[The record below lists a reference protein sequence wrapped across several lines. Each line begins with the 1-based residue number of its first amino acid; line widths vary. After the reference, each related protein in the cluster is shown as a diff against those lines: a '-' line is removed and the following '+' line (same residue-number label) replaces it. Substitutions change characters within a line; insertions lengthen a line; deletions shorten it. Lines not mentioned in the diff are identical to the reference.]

1 MPRTNTGLL
10 CLAAAVAAALVAAAP
25 AAAQRPPD
33 ASTAREESPRPE
45 GSRAD
50 VPPDS
55 ARAAA
60 GEPSRRES
68 EAAGRGDRDDR
79 NDRNDR
85 SRDRDHTRPP
95 EEKLVTTHHKARIGG
110 REIAYTATAG
120 TMLLKRDDGRVRASV
135 YMTAYTR
142 DGVSDVG
149 HRPITF
155 AYNGGPGSA
164 SAWLHMGAFGPR
176 RVVMEEEG
184 WAPPPPYQI
193 ADNNESLLD
202 VTDLV
207 FIDPVSTG
215 FSRPA
220 PGEDPA
226 TFHGVRED
234 IESVG
239 DFIREYIARFER
251 WGSPKFLAGESYGT
265 TRSAGLSRYL
275 QEKLN
280 IYLNG
285 IVLVSS
291 ILNFETARFDV
302 GNDLPYPLFL
312 PTYTATA
319 WYHKKLPVDLQAGD
333 LQRAV
338 AEAERFAA
346 GEYTLALTR
355 GNDLGEAERHQ
366 LAKQLAR
373 YTGLSETFLENANLR
388 PTIFEFTK
396 ELLRSDRLTV
406 GRLDSRFKGVDRQAG
421 GERFEFDPASA
432 AFSGPFAAVF
442 NNYVEK
448 ELGFKSELNYELL
461 TDKVRPWSYRPY
473 DNKYLNVAEDLR
485 YAMAINPT
493 LKVLVNNG
501 YYDLATPFFATQ
513 YTFSH
518 LGFDPTYPSRVS
530 MAFYHAG
537 HMMYVRRADREEL
550 KANIARFIA
559 GAANVSA
566 APAK

>member
-1 MPRTNTGLL
+1 MPKTKSGLL
-10 CLAAAVAAALVAAAP
+10 SLAAAVAAILSAGAP
-25 AAAQRPPD
+25 ATAQRPPD
-33 ASTAREESPRPE
+33 APPPREDAPRPE
-45 GSRAD
+45 GRRTD
-50 VPPDS
+50 MPPDS
-55 ARAAA
+55 TRSAPAAEA
-60 GEPSRRES
+60 SRRES
-68 EAAGRGDRDDR
+68 EPAGRGDRDR
-79 NDRNDR
+79 G
-85 SRDRDHTRPP
+85 RPA
-95 EEKLVTTHHKARIGG
+95 EEKLVSTHHQARIGG

-120 TMLLKRDDGRVRASV
+120 TMLLKHDDGKVRASV
-135 YMTAYTR
+135 YFTAYTR
-142 DGVSDVG
+142 DGISDTSR
-149 HRPITF
+149 RPITF

-176 RVVMEEEG
+176 RVVLEEEG

-226 TFHGVRED
+226 SFHGVRED
-234 IESVG
+234 VESVG
-239 DFIREYIARFER
+239 EFIREYIARFER

-291 ILNFETARFDV
+291 ILNFGTARFDV

-319 WYHKKLPVDLQAGD
+319 WYHKKLPADLQGGD
-333 LQRAV
+333 VQKAI
-338 AEAERFAA
+338 EESERFAA
-346 GEYTLALTR
+346 GEYTLALMR
-355 GNDLGEAERHQ
+355 GNDLGEAERRQ
-366 LAKQLAR
+366 VAEKLAR
-373 YTGLSETFLENANLR
+373 YTGLSATFLENANLR

-396 ELLRSDRLTV
+396 ELLRSERLTV
-406 GRLDSRFKGVDRQAG
+406 GRLDSRFKGVDRQASG
-421 GERFEFDPASA
+421 DRFEYDPASA

-442 NNYVEK
+442 NNYAEK
-448 ELGFKSELNYELL
+448 ELGWKSELNYELL
-461 TDKVRPWSYRPY
+461 TDKVRPWSFRAY
-473 DNKYLNVAEDLR
+473 DNQYVNVAEDLR
-485 YAMAINPT
+485 YAMAINPN

-513 YTFSH
+513 YTFNH

-530 MAFYHAG
+530 MAFYNAG
-537 HMMYVRRADREEL
+537 HMMYVRRADREAL
-550 KANIARFIA
+550 KANVARFIA
-559 GAANVSA
+559 GAANPQG
-566 APAK
+566 APAAAR

>member
-1 MPRTNTGLL
+1 MPRKTFELL
-10 CLAAAVAAALVAAAP
+10 LFAAGVAATLAAAAP

-33 ASTAREESPRPE
+33 SSAPPAREESPRPE
-45 GSRAD
+45 GRRAEA
-50 VPPDS
+50 PPDS
-55 ARAAA
+55 ARSAAE
-60 GEPSRRES
+60 EPSRRQS
-68 EAAGRGDRDDR
+68 EATGRGE
-79 NDRNDR
+79 
-85 SRDRDHTRPP
+85 RDRDRGRPA

-120 TMLLKRDDGRVRASV
+120 TMLLKKDDGTVRATV

-176 RVVMEEEG
+176 RVVMDDDG

-193 ADNNESLLD
+193 ADNEESLLD

-226 TFHGVRED
+226 SFHGVRED

-239 DFIREYIARFER
+239 DFIREYISHFER

-280 IYLNG
+280 VYLNG

-291 ILNFETARFDV
+291 ILNFGTARFDV

-319 WYHKKLPVDLQAGD
+319 WYHKKLPADLQAGD
-333 LQRAV
+333 LQHAV

-346 GEYTLALTR
+346 GEYTLALMR
-355 GNDLGEAERHQ
+355 GNDLGDAERREV
-366 LAKQLAR
+366 AKKLAR

-396 ELLRSDRLTV
+396 ELLRSERLTV
-406 GRLDSRFKGVDRQAG
+406 GRLDSRFKGVDRQAAG
-421 GERFEFDPASA
+421 DRFEFDPASV

-473 DNKYLNVAEDLR
+473 DNQYVNVAEDLR
-485 YAMAINPT
+485 YAMAMNPS

-518 LGFDPTYPSRVS
+518 LGFDPTYPLRVS
-530 MAFYHAG
+530 MAFYNAG
-537 HMMYVRRADREEL
+537 HMMYVRRADREAL

-559 GAANVSA
+559 AAANVPGTA
-566 APAK
+566 GK

>member
-1 MPRTNTGLL
+1 MIGLDRNSGLEGGISMPSKHPRLRLVASAMAAT
-10 CLAAAVAAALVAAAP
+10 LAAATAPCAP
-25 AAAQRPPD
+25 AAAQHPPD
-33 ASTAREESPRPE
+33 APPAREQAPRPE
-45 GSRAD
+45 GAPPESRRGD
-50 VPPDS
+50 Q
-55 ARAAA
+55 AAQ
-60 GEPSRRES
+60 RES
-68 EAAGRGDRDDR
+68 EPGGRGE
-79 NDRNDR
+79 
-85 SRDRDHTRPP
+85 RDREKGRPA
-95 EEKLVTTHHKARIGG
+95 EEKLVTTHHRARIGG
-110 REIAYTATAG
+110 RDVAYTATAG
-120 TMLLKRDDGRVRASV
+120 TMLLKDDDGKVRASI
-135 YMTAYTR
+135 YFTAYAR
-142 DGVSDVG
+142 DGVSDLG
-149 HRPITF
+149 RRPITF

-176 RVVMEEEG
+176 RVVMDDEG

-193 ADNNESLLD
+193 ADNDESLLD

-220 PGEDPA
+220 PGENA
-226 TFHGVRED
+226 ASFHGVRED
-234 IESVG
+234 VESVG
-239 DFIREYIARFER
+239 DFIRAYIARFER

-275 QEKLN
+275 QDKLH

-291 ILNFETARFDV
+291 ILNFGTARFDV

-319 WYHKKLPVDLQAGD
+319 WYHKKLPADLQGGD
-333 LQRAV
+333 LEKAI
-338 AEAERFAA
+338 AESERFAA
-346 GEYTLALTR
+346 GEYALALMR
-355 GNDLGEAERHQ
+355 GNDLPEAERRQ
-366 LAKQLAR
+366 IAQKLAR
-373 YTGLSETFLENANLR
+373 YTGLSETYVEEANLR
-388 PTIFEFTK
+388 PPIFEFTK
-396 ELLRSDRLTV
+396 ELLRSERLTV
-406 GRLDSRFKGVDRQAG
+406 GRLDSRFKGYDRSATG
-421 GERFEFDPASA
+421 DKFEFDPANA
-432 AFSGPFAAVF
+432 AFSGPFAAAF

-461 TDKVRPWSYRPY
+461 TDKVRPWSYALY
-473 DNKYLNVAEDLR
+473 QNQYLNVAEDLR
-485 YAMAINPT
+485 YAMAINPH

-518 LGFDPTYPSRVS
+518 LGFDPTYPSRIS

-537 HMMYVRRADREEL
+537 HMMYVRRADREAL

-559 GAANVSA
+559 SAANLQGG
-566 APAK
+566 P

>member
-1 MPRTNTGLL
+1 MPRMRSGLRW
-10 CLAAAVAAALVAAAP
+10 LAAAAAAALAMVVP

-33 ASTAREESPRPE
+33 APPPPREESPRPE
-45 GSRAD
+45 GRRAD
-50 VPPDS
+50 MPPDS

-60 GEPSRRES
+60 EEPSRREG
-68 EAAGRGDRDDR
+68 EAAGRGDRD
-79 NDRNDR
+79 
-85 SRDRDHTRPP
+85 RDHGRQA

-120 TMLLKRDDGRVRASV
+120 TMLLKRDDGRVRATV

-149 HRPITF
+149 RRPITF

-176 RVVMEEEG
+176 RVVMEDEG
-184 WAPPPPYQI
+184 WPPPPPYQI

-226 TFHGVRED
+226 SFHGVRED

-239 DFIREYIARFER
+239 DFIREYISRFER

-280 IYLNG
+280 VYLNG

-291 ILNFETARFDV
+291 ILNFGTARFDI

-319 WYHKKLPVDLQAGD
+319 WYHKKLPADLLGGD
-333 LQRAV
+333 LQHAID
-338 AEAERFAA
+338 EAERFAA

-355 GNDLGEAERHQ
+355 GNDLGDAERHEV
-366 LAKQLAR
+366 ARKLAR
-373 YTGLSETFLENANLR
+373 YTGLSEAFVENANLR

-396 ELLRSDRLTV
+396 ELLRSERLTV
-406 GRLDSRFKGVDRQAG
+406 GRLDSRFKGVDRQAA

-432 AFSGPFAAVF
+432 AFAGPFAAVF

-461 TDKVRPWSYRPY
+461 TDKVRPWNYRPY
-473 DNKYLNVAEDLR
+473 DNQYVNVAEDLR
-485 YAMAINPT
+485 YAMAINPN

-559 GAANVSA
+559 AAANVPA
-566 APAK
+566 AAK

>member
-1 MPRTNTGLL
+1 MSKTTSGLL
-10 CLAAAVAAALVAAAP
+10 LIAAAMSAALVAAAAAAP
-25 AAAQRPPD
+25 AAAQRPPE
-33 ASTAREESPRPE
+33 APPPPE
-45 GSRAD
+45 GRRTD
-50 VPPDS
+50 MPPDS
-55 ARAAA
+55 TRSAPAAE
-60 GEPSRRES
+60 EPSRRQGEP
-68 EAAGRGDRDDR
+68 AGHGE
-79 NDRNDR
+79 
-85 SRDRDHTRPP
+85 RDRERDHGRPA
-95 EEKLVTTHHKARIGG
+95 EEKLVTTHHQARIGG
-110 REIAYTATAG
+110 REVAYTATAG
-120 TMLLKRDDGRVRASV
+120 TMLLKHDDGKVRASV
-135 YMTAYTR
+135 YFTAYTR
-142 DGVSDVG
+142 DGVGDAG

-176 RVVMEEEG
+176 RVVLEEEG

-226 TFHGVRED
+226 SFHGVRED

-239 DFIREYIARFER
+239 EFIREYIARFER

-291 ILNFETARFDV
+291 ILNFGTARFDV

-319 WYHKKLPVDLQAGD
+319 WYHKKLPADLQGGD
-333 LQRAV
+333 VQKAI
-338 AEAERFAA
+338 EESERFAA
-346 GEYTLALTR
+346 GEYTLALMR
-355 GNDLGEAERHQ
+355 GNDLGEAERRQ
-366 LAKQLAR
+366 VAEKLAR
-373 YTGLSETFLENANLR
+373 YTGLSVTFLENANLR

-396 ELLRSDRLTV
+396 ELLRSERLTV
-406 GRLDSRFKGVDRQAG
+406 GRLDSRFKGVDRQAAG
-421 GERFEFDPASA
+421 DRFDYDPASA
-432 AFSGPFAAVF
+432 AFSGPFAAAF
-442 NNYVEK
+442 NNYAEK
-448 ELGFKSELNYELL
+448 ELGWKSELNYELL
-461 TDKVRPWSYRPY
+461 TDKVRPWSFRAY
-473 DNKYLNVAEDLR
+473 DNQYVNVAEDLR
-485 YAMAINPT
+485 YAMAINPN

-530 MAFYHAG
+530 MAFYNAG
-537 HMMYVRRADREEL
+537 HMMYVRRADREAL

-559 GAANVSA
+559 GAANLRG
-566 APAK
+566 APAAAR

>member
-1 MPRTNTGLL
+1 MSKTTSGLL
-10 CLAAAVAAALVAAAP
+10 LIAAAMSVALAAASAAAP

-33 ASTAREESPRPE
+33 APPPPE
-45 GSRAD
+45 GRRTD
-50 VPPDS
+50 MPPDS
-55 ARAAA
+55 TRSAPAAE
-60 GEPSRRES
+60 EPSRRQGEP
-68 EAAGRGDRDDR
+68 AGRGERE
-79 NDRNDR
+79 
-85 SRDRDHTRPP
+85 RDHGRPA
-95 EEKLVTTHHKARIGG
+95 EEKLVTTHHQARIGG

-120 TMLLKRDDGRVRASV
+120 TMLLKHDDGKVRASV
-135 YMTAYTR
+135 YFTAYTR
-142 DGVSDVG
+142 DGVGDAG

-176 RVVMEEEG
+176 RVVLEEEG

-226 TFHGVRED
+226 SFHGVRED

-239 DFIREYIARFER
+239 EFIREYIARFER

-291 ILNFETARFDV
+291 ILNFGTARFDV

-319 WYHKKLPVDLQAGD
+319 WYHKKLPADLQGGD
-333 LQRAV
+333 VQKAI
-338 AEAERFAA
+338 EESERFAA
-346 GEYTLALTR
+346 GEYTLALMR
-355 GNDLGEAERHQ
+355 GNDLGEAERRQ
-366 LAKQLAR
+366 VAEKLAR
-373 YTGLSETFLENANLR
+373 YTGLSVSFLENANLR

-396 ELLRSDRLTV
+396 ELLRSERLTV
-406 GRLDSRFKGVDRQAG
+406 GRLDSRFKGVDRQAAG
-421 GERFEFDPASA
+421 DRFEYDPASA

-442 NNYVEK
+442 NNYAEK
-448 ELGFKSELNYELL
+448 ELGWKSDLNYELL
-461 TDKVRPWSYRPY
+461 TDKVRPWSFRAY
-473 DNKYLNVAEDLR
+473 DNQYVNVAEDLR
-485 YAMAINPT
+485 YAMAINPN

-530 MAFYHAG
+530 MAFYNAG
-537 HMMYVRRADREEL
+537 HMMYVRRADREAL

-559 GAANVSA
+559 GAANLQGVPA
-566 APAK
+566 AGR